1 MGLNISIAKY
11 LLLVKQRFDV
21 NYEKTAMLGR
31 QYMYLS
37 EAEYEGGGI
46 EKSICL

>member
-1 MGLNISIAKY
+1 MGLNISIVKY
-11 LLLVKQRFDV
+11 LLLVKQRFGV

-37 EAEYEGGGI
+37 ESQYTGGGY
-46 EKSICL
+46 